1 MATMEPVE
9 EAAPDSDKPKAY
21 ISARHRHPEALS
33 AENAKSSGNYLL
45 AGICAI
51 LATLVYLAIMG
62 FLWFDWKALQVA

>member
-9 EAAPDSDKPKAY
+9 EAAPEIEKPSAY
-21 ISARHRHPEALS
+21 ISARHRNPGALRV
-33 AENAKSSGNYLL
+33 EDAKPAGNYLL